1 MGWYSGKVIEIN
13 GSGGDVQYTIKFDNG
28 EKEYWSKDN
37 RSKYADEDVGIGNE
51 GWKFVEKFS
60 GKDDQPVY
68 CNGEIELVCESASH
82 STYECF
88 YDDGQRKMKTLTSL
102 KSLAKNRFGVMPSAD
117 YYSESKED
125 EDDSSEEE
133 ISQVRTTHQVATSS
147 STAKQPSGKFS
158 AKLRKADLNELKS
171 RPTARDAFASAINE
185 TMEQLRTRFGE
196 MTMHGKNIAVHDW
209 PGESSTKELTDALL
223 KIDPKYDSS
232 VRSWSQFKTK
242 MPDLYNFFKLIVSST
257 IIYLRLRFVIGPRVN
272 FFGSRLGEVFVHQ

>member
-1 MGWYSGKVIEIN
+1 M
-13 GSGGDVQYTIKFDNG
+13 
-28 EKEYWSKDN
+28 
-37 RSKYADEDVGIGNE
+37 SKYADEDVGIGNE

-68 CNGEIELVCESASH
+68 CNGEIELVCEYASH

-117 YYSESKED
+117 YYSESEED

-242 MPDLYNFFKLIVSST
+242 MPDLYIFFQTHCLFHNYLFEITICDRST
-257 IIYLRLRFVIGPRVN
+257 CEFCRIKIRRGVRTPMTSDGALRALALSP
-272 FFGSRLGEVFVHQ
+272 